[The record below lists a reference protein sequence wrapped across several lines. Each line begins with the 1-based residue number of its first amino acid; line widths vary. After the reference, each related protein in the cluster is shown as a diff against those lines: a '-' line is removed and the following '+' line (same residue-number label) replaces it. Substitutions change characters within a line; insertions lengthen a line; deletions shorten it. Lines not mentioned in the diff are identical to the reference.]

1 MTGSNVRYERVLK
14 AWTCSQDIHVA
25 DLGEDED
32 GEGEAC
38 HIGHLL
44 NLNLKF
50 GLFKV
55 QSCGKGNF

>member
-1 MTGSNVRYERVLK
+1 MTGSNVRYERALE
-14 AWTCSQDIHVA
+14 ARPCSQDIHVA